1 MDPNANMAE
10 QESLILQGA
19 ENSPRMHA
27 LRNALAEWLAAGG
40 FAPAWGKFP
49 KAAAYWGEA

>member
-1 MDPNANMAE
+1 MDPNANMVE
-10 QESLILQGA
+10 QESLILRGM

-40 FAPAWGKFP
+40 FAPAWANYP